1 MTGFLA
7 RRAKLLAVVLLMAA
21 SGLVLLGTTQTWLNV
36 SIAEAQG
43 VFPVSG
49 SDAPPMAQ
57 PLALA
62 VLALS
67 LVLTLVGRVLRYVL
81 GALATAAGVGLVAA
95 ILPIVTGPPVYAYA
109 VSVTEHTGLAGDEA
123 IADIVSSID
132 QTAWPLVCLVASV
145 VVVLAGAF
153 VLATAHLWRAGG
165 RRFDTT
171 PHAPAAGPIDPIDSW
186 DDLSHG
192 EDPTR

>member
-1 MTGFLA
+1 MSGFPA
-7 RRAKLLAVVLLMAA
+7 RRAKSVAVVVLMAA

-36 SIAEAQG
+36 TIADAHEA
-43 VFPVSG
+43 FPVSG
-49 SDAPPMAQ
+49 SEAPPLAQ

-62 VLALS
+62 VLALA
-67 LVLTLVGRVLRYVL
+67 LVLTLVGRALRYVL
-81 GALATAAGVGLVAA
+81 GAIATAAGVGLVAA
-95 ILPIVTGPPVYAYA
+95 IVPVVTGPPAAAYA
-109 VSVTEHTGLAGDEA
+109 VAVTEHTGLSGDDA
-123 IADIVSSID
+123 IAEIVTSVE
-132 QTAWPLVCLVASV
+132 QTAWPIVCLVASV

-171 PHAPAAGPIDPIDSW
+171 AHAPSSGPVDPIDSW
-186 DDLSHG
+186 DELSHG